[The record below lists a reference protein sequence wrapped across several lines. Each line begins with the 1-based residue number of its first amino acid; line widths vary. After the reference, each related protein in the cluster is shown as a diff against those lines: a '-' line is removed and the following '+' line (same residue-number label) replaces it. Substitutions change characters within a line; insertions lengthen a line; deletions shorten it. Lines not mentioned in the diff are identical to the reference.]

1 MKTYVGS
8 STGLSKRLGRVGKT
22 VGKVVGKVFRGC
34 GSFSLVVPETT
45 VDAFLCVVGDR
56 MGFVGK
62 VVRGS
67 LIPRPEVA
75 TWGKP
80 GKRAI
85 SLFGRFSIKNFHC
98 VLHNTIIQIAV

>member
-1 MKTYVGS
+1 MIGYGFDP
-8 STGLSKRLGRVGKT
+8 TGLSKRLG
-22 VGKVVGKVFRGC
+22 KVFRGC
-34 GSFSLVVPETT
+34 GSSFSLVVPETT

-56 MGFVGK
+56 MVFVGK

-85 SLFGRFSIKNFHC
+85 SLFGRFSIKIFHS
-98 VLHNTIIQIAV
+98 VVHNTIIPIAV

>member
-8 STGLSKRLGRVGKT
+8 STGLSKRLERIGKV
-22 VGKVVGKVFRGC
+22 VGKVLGKVLGKVFRGC

-80 GKRAI
+80 EKGYIPFRA
-85 SLFGRFSIKNFHC
+85 LFDKNFPLC
-98 VLHNTIIQIAV
+98 LA